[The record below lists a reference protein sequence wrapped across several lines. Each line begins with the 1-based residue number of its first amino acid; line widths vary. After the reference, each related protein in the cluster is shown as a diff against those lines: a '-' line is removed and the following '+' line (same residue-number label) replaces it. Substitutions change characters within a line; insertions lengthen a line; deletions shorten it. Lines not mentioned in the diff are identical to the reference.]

1 MMKTDDPFVSIFT
14 RERLSLLLPPDTAD
28 RFFEALLGDPHEG
41 AYDME
46 LCYCGGNLD
55 KLLFEIRLRQRP
67 GKCLA
72 CHLTYGLPQVFE
84 KHPAIDL
91 KRVTEKV
98 KELIEGQASIRS
110 WKLGPTR
117 EISRELHAIPLVI
130 TLEGQKS

>member
-1 MMKTDDPFVSIFT
+1 MKTDDPFIPIFT
-14 RERLSLLLPPDTAD
+14 RERLSSLLPSDTAD

-46 LCYCGGNLD
+46 LCYCGSNLD
-55 KLLFEIRLRQRP
+55 KLVFEIRLRQRP

-91 KRVTEKV
+91 KRVSEKV
-98 KELIEGQASIRS
+98 KGLIEGQAAIRS

-117 EISRELHAIPLVI
+117 EISRELHAIPFII